1 MVGLLID
8 TPVFTSPRR
17 QLIAQ
22 KTEAHRRIT
31 QEMHEQEYQ
40 HALLTVKMK
49 IRENEGAD
57 MKEMMMD
64 QIRQWLVVNVDNMH
78 AFRVY

>member
-1 MVGLLID
+1 M
-8 TPVFTSPRR
+8 
-17 QLIAQ
+17 QLVAQ
-22 KTEAHRRIT
+22 KTEAHRRIV

-64 QIRQWLVVNVDNMH
+64 QIRQWLVYSYTIIVISCMYKIKILNI
-78 AFRVY
+78 